1 MKKRVFVL
9 ITALICLFALA
20 SCENETAYSLYSG
33 SVEKLNAAGGY
44 EMNADVDIAITI
56 GSQTVEGSMQMNL
69 KANGNNAAMDYSMD
83 MMDNKVDM
91 SVAYV
96 DGVAYTEMSGVKYKA
111 AVSEEEL
118 ESDGGMAS
126 FELPEMTEDAL
137 KDIELTE
144 DGDNRSFTV
153 TLTGDDVNSFWE
165 SIGSV
170 ADSLAEMGAD
180 IDFGD
185 LTFTCTF
192 DKDSNMTD
200 MKVDITYIMDVSG
213 QEASVA
219 MSLDYDF
226 VNIGTAPTITAP
238 ADADSYIDADSLM

>member
-91 SVAYV
+91 SVVYV

-111 AVSEEEL
+111 AVSEE
-118 ESDGGMAS
+118 
-126 FELPEMTEDAL
+126 
-137 KDIELTE
+137 
-144 DGDNRSFTV
+144 
-153 TLTGDDVNSFWE
+153 
-165 SIGSV
+165 
-170 ADSLAEMGAD
+170 
-180 IDFGD
+180 
-185 LTFTCTF
+185 
-192 DKDSNMTD
+192 
-200 MKVDITYIMDVSG
+200 
-213 QEASVA
+213 
-219 MSLDYDF
+219 
-226 VNIGTAPTITAP
+226 
-238 ADADSYIDADSLM
+238 